1 MTRWYIVILNE
12 KKIKRL
18 VYSNSDSYFCK
29 DENLPAGLVL
39 KAMQSEDI
47 LAELNK
53 RMDEL
58 VKSEYLTEED
68 FFKEDDEN
76 KFYIKTKKNEEN
88 FFVDY
93 VYEYNIKTKKLTVY
107 CFGKKKIQFTKND
120 IEYMDYLFGDNTF
133 DQEFSYNEDTLKYDN
148 DSDNI
153 FTSFMKERRPIAEI
167 ESQSKGLIA
176 KHRISIEWYNTADCF
191 GPYHYKKSVNIHD
204 NDGKIIHTFK
214 FCVAPLDN
222 YSSFVNSTPPKEY
235 QMNIQ
240 LPYCRSNIFY
250 VKKNGYRPSYYSKK
264 ALEKTF
270 IEYYIKNKNVQEEL
284 IKAVPLYKIYK
295 KYHEDF
301 TTLLEKVEVLN
312 NKEEQLEVLRK
323 EKAPFPTK

>member
-1 MTRWYIVILNE
+1 
-12 KKIKRL
+12 
-18 VYSNSDSYFCK
+18 
-29 DENLPAGLVL
+29 
-39 KAMQSEDI
+39 
-47 LAELNK
+47 
-53 RMDEL
+53 MDEL
-58 VKSEYLTEED
+58 VKIEYLTEED

-107 CFGKKKIQFTKND
+107 CFGKKKIQF
-120 IEYMDYLFGDNTF
+120 
-133 DQEFSYNEDTLKYDN
+133 
-148 DSDNI
+148 
-153 FTSFMKERRPIAEI
+153 
-167 ESQSKGLIA
+167 
-176 KHRISIEWYNTADCF
+176 
-191 GPYHYKKSVNIHD
+191 IHD

-214 FCVAPLDN
+214 FCVAPIDN

-270 IEYYIKNKNVQEEL
+270 IEYYIKNKNVQEKL

-301 TTLLEKVEVLN
+301 TTLLKKVEVLN

-323 EKAPFPTK
+323 EKAPFLSQLNKALEPFEKVTFDHMMRKHKNNFSAEKVRSELMNDWHNASTCWVS